1 MRLRSVFLPLV
12 IAGLT
17 GSSVGAQPP
26 GYPQALPTPLPLF
39 PANNWWNVD
48 ISGVAVDVPA
58 TAAFHS
64 FVPNTADVHP
74 DFGGAVDPGDPGN
87 PEIYGMVFFTV
98 PGNQARVPV
107 TFDIASQSDTGWPG
121 LPNGYPIPPAAIAQ
135 PRWIEGGHPGNDDQ
149 GSDQHM
155 LIVDRD
161 NRVVYETWQTRFDT
175 GQNRWEAGS
184 GAIFALD
191 SNDQRPDTWTS
202 ADAAGLAILPGL
214 IRYDEA
220 FGTEPIRH
228 AFRVTIQN
236 TQNSYV
242 FPASHRACNNPCP
255 TTNSLPMGA
264 RLRLKTG
271 VNPVIPGDATA
282 AEVAAIGKIVQ
293 AMKTYGLIVADNG
306 GNMFIQGAFDTRWN
320 NDVLNPALHSLEA
333 EDFDVVHLGYR
344 PPAFASTGP
353 ASFHT
358 LTPCRVLDTRNPPGI
373 LGGPALWPNKS
384 RAIPMGGICGI
395 PLTARAVSINVTT
408 VNAPAIGTLSLYPEN
423 VATPVGST
431 SVSFRT
437 GTTRANNAVVALSSD
452 GKAVLGVRTA
462 TTAAV
467 HFVVDVNGYFQ

>member
-1 MRLRSVFLPLV
+1 MRLRSVLLALSVLGFS
-12 IAGLT
+12 
-17 GSSVGAQPP
+17 GSPTVAQPP
-26 GYPQALPTPLPLF
+26 GYPQALPAPLPLF
-39 PANNWWNVD
+39 PASNWWNVD
-48 ISGVAVDVPA
+48 ISSAPA
-58 TAAFHS
+58 DTAATTDFLE
-64 FVPNTADVHP
+64 FVPPTTGVHP
-74 DFGGAVDPGDPGN
+74 DFGGVVDPGDPGN
-87 PEIYGMVFFTV
+87 PEVYGMVYFTV

-121 LPNGYPIPPAAIAQ
+121 VPSGYPIPSAAITQ
-135 PRWIEGGHPGNDDQ
+135 PRWIEGGYPGNQDQ

-161 NRVVYETWQTRFDT
+161 NRLVYETWQTRWDS
-175 GQNRWEAGS
+175 GQSRWEAGS

-191 SNDQRPDTWTS
+191 SNDRRPDTWTS
-202 ADAAGLAILPGL
+202 ADAAGLSILPGL
-214 IRYDEA
+214 VLYDEA
-220 FGTEPIRH
+220 FGSQPIRH

-236 TQNSYV
+236 TQNAYV
-242 FPASHRACNNPCP
+242 YPASHRACNSPCP
-255 TTNSLPMGA
+255 TTSSLPMGA
-264 RLRLKTG
+264 RLRLKSN

-282 AEVAAIGKIVQ
+282 AEVAAIGRIAQ

-306 GNMFIQGAFDTRWN
+306 GNLFVQGAFDSRWN
-320 NDVLNPALHSLEA
+320 NDVLNPALDSLEA
-333 EDFDVVHLGYR
+333 EDFDVVQLGWK
-344 PPAFASTGP
+344 PPAFAGTGP
-353 ASFHT
+353 TSFHT

-408 VNAPAIGTLSLYPEN
+408 VNAPATGTLSLYPEN
-423 VATPVGST
+423 VAAPVNST

-437 GTTRANNAVVALSSD
+437 GTTRANNAVVALSSE

-467 HFVVDVNGYFQ
+467 HFIVDVNGYFQ